1 MRGVY
6 PATSNQICEKLII
19 FDQIQSPRNFYLKG
33 WQKPQQK
40 CPLWFFFQLRFFFF
54 FSWGCCF
61 FSFAPPKNNFTIK
74 IWWKKIAG
82 TNSPTTIITHNHIKK
97 KHVHPQWRFCT
108 SPSCPPPPHFIFYK
122 NIVVVRPQ
130 CIQTY
135 YYSVFYNVKN
145 IKHERTPW
153 GMGDLS
159 HIIWQLFLGL

>member
-6 PATSNQICEKLII
+6 PATSNQNMRKINDFWPDII
-19 FDQIQSPRNFYLKG
+19 PSKFSLKG

-74 IWWKKIAG
+74 IWWKKFAG

-97 KHVHPQWRFCT
+97 NTSTHNENSVHPPPAPT
-108 SPSCPPPPHFIFYK
+108 PSPHHILKKIF
-122 NIVVVRPQ
+122 VVVRPQ

-135 YYSVFYNVKN
+135 IIVYSITWKTLNMKGHLEVWEIY
-145 IKHERTPW
+145 HRW
-153 GMGDLS
+153 
-159 HIIWQLFLGL
+159 WQLF